1 MKRSFGILML
11 SAAVVFSGCEL
22 LQKKEDD
29 QSSNEQP
36 KDGGQQGGGAPAMD
50 LTKMVQAPP
59 MIMVGEG
66 AAVGMKIGVKSGA
79 NTHALAIVGEDGDQ
93 WLVETDQNLAAYGD
107 SAKDQVM
114 GMWVDK
120 KTGKVNKAVLG
131 KKGEAGKEIKV
142 VQYQMPEQK
151 DGPQGEDTEVKLKMG
166 GPYPAKLITMEIA
179 NVGTTKSWTG
189 TEGELE
195 NVMLKSESPS
205 GSYELKSMPKTET
218 VDCGGTSIET
228 TQLVYDNGLEMHRTE
243 NDVIKALNGGSY
255 KTKTSGSETVVTMV
269 ATDAKPELKWE

>member
-1 MKRSFGILML
+1 
-11 SAAVVFSGCEL
+11 
-22 LQKKEDD
+22 
-29 QSSNEQP
+29 
-36 KDGGQQGGGAPAMD
+36 
-50 LTKMVQAPP
+50 
-59 MIMVGEG
+59 
-66 AAVGMKIGVKSGA
+66 
-79 NTHALAIVGEDGDQ
+79 
-93 WLVETDQNLAAYGD
+93 
-107 SAKDQVM
+107 
-114 GMWVDK
+114 
-120 KTGKVNKAVLG
+120 
-131 KKGEAGKEIKV
+131 
-142 VQYQMPEQK
+142 
-151 DGPQGEDTEVKLKMG
+151 
-166 GPYPAKLITMEIA
+166 MEIA